1 MEPVYSPGISL
12 HDLIEEVIGSG
23 RRHDTLCIVSN
34 ANKVVSMKW
43 TEYSETTRG
52 DVWKAVYHLAEHIRK
67 NTVCRHLVLFGA
79 DVSLF
84 EGAPFP
90 DDYRR
95 IQQDILSMLS
105 HVGLNAGTGM
115 ESRYGDFGRFKS
127 KLDRNWHIQGAY
139 RDDAEAYLQAILT
152 ATSSSTTSPSLRVV
166 DIGPAE
172 SGAYPSVVVSQA
184 SLMTPEASSSSSFIK
199 MGSLAAGGRH
209 FSRVRQTLIVN
220 AEKERWIECG
230 RQRGYMWP
238 RCSEQTSFRVV
249 VCPVDAE
256 EGTVLVCTSGDK
268 HTKAQTR
275 LTCQMLHSLGWRP
288 HVIDGV
294 AEEAFP
300 PKSWKVGCRA
310 TFAWYVSLMPQILA
324 CAEDLVRSG

>member
-1 MEPVYSPGISL
+1 MALLAIDSTGKTSRKAYCDTVCRQCCWLEPIYSPGASL
-12 HDLIEEVIGSG
+12 HDLIGQVIGSG

-43 TEYSETTRG
+43 TEYSKTTRG
-52 DVWKAVYHLAEHIRK
+52 DVWKAVCHLAEHIRK

-139 RDDAEAYLQAILT
+139 RDDAEAYLQAILA
-152 ATSSSTTSPSLRVV
+152 ATSSSTTSPSLGVV
-166 DIGPAE
+166 DIGPSKSE
-172 SGAYPSVVVSQA
+172 AYSSLVVSEA
-184 SLMTPEASSSSSFIK
+184 SLMTPEASSSSSLIK
-199 MGSLAAGGRH
+199 MGSLVDGGRH
-209 FSRVRQTLIVN
+209 FQES
-220 AEKERWIECG
+220 G
-230 RQRGYMWP
+230 RP
-238 RCSEQTSFRVV
+238 
-249 VCPVDAE
+249 
-256 EGTVLVCTSGDK
+256 
-268 HTKAQTR
+268 
-275 LTCQMLHSLGWRP
+275 
-288 HVIDGV
+288 
-294 AEEAFP
+294 
-300 PKSWKVGCRA
+300 
-310 TFAWYVSLMPQILA
+310 
-324 CAEDLVRSG
+324 